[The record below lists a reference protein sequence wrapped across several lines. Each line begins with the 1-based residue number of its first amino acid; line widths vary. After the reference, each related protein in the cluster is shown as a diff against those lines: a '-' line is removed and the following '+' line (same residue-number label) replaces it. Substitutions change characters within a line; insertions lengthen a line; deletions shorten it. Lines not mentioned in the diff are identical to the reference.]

1 MKKIFLLA
9 LFFYTIFL
17 FSQINI
23 VETFYNVSVVGAV
36 ENPGVYRVL
45 PSSRLSEVIS
55 LANNIAL
62 SQTLSQSQTSP
73 QKGITSSKF
82 AASETQLTTS
92 STRNIIIKRKD
103 ENIHIDL
110 EKFYV
115 LGDESENPYLFDGD
129 IIVVPAV
136 TRQIS
141 IVGAVNK
148 EGTIELAKNDRISD
162 IIELAMGLREDA
174 LLDKAEIIRYK
185 ENNIDFETI
194 YIDLNKLIS
203 NPNID
208 DNISLVNGDRIYIRS
223 IPEFQENNSVI
234 ISGEVKFPGIYAI
247 EKDRTTLLKIL
258 EKAGNPTLKA
268 DLHNAFLQRMD
279 MEEIPDP
286 EFKRL
291 KLMTISEMTY
301 LEYEYFKVKIR
312 EPKGKFS
319 IDIENLINNKNIED
333 DIILKN
339 GDFIYF
345 PDNEKTVLVSG
356 HVKNPGLISYTP
368 GMNYLFYIEQSG
380 GLSWNARKG
389 RIRLIKAQSGEWL
402 KPDKKTII
410 EEGDMIFV
418 PEKTTLNYWT
428 ITKETIVV
436 LSQLATIFIVIQSA
450 TGN

>member
-1 MKKIFLLA
+1 M
-9 LFFYTIFL
+9 
-17 FSQINI
+17 
-23 VETFYNVSVVGAV
+23 
-36 ENPGVYRVL
+36 
-45 PSSRLSEVIS
+45 
-55 LANNIAL
+55 
-62 SQTLSQSQTSP
+62 
-73 QKGITSSKF
+73 
-82 AASETQLTTS
+82 
-92 STRNIIIKRKD
+92 
-103 ENIHIDL
+103 
-110 EKFYV
+110 
-115 LGDESENPYLFDGD
+115 
-129 IIVVPAV
+129 
-136 TRQIS
+136 
-141 IVGAVNK
+141 GAVNK
-148 EGTIELAKNDRISD
+148 EGIIELAKNDRISD
-162 IIELAMGLREDA
+162 IIELAMCLREDA

-185 ENNIDFETI
+185 ENNVDFETI
-194 YIDLNKLIS
+194 YIDLNKIIS

-208 DNISLVNGDRIYIRS
+208 DNIPLVNGDRIYIRS

-291 KLMTISEMTY
+291 KLMTVSEMTY

-312 EPKGKFS
+312 ELKGKFS

-450 TGN
+450 TTP

>member
-17 FSQINI
+17 FSQTNI

-73 QKGITSSKF
+73 QKGITSSTF
-82 AASETQLTTS
+82 AASETQLTLS
-92 STRNIIIKRKD
+92 STRNIIIQRKD

-110 EKFYV
+110 EKFYI

-129 IIVVPAV
+129 IIIVPAV

-194 YIDLNKLIS
+194 YIDLNKIIS

-291 KLMTISEMTY
+291 KLMTVSEMTY

-312 EPKGKFS
+312 ELKGKFS

-339 GDFIYF
+339 SDFIC
-345 PDNEKTVLVSG
+345 VL
-356 HVKNPGLISYTP
+356 
-368 GMNYLFYIEQSG
+368 
-380 GLSWNARKG
+380 
-389 RIRLIKAQSGEWL
+389 
-402 KPDKKTII
+402 
-410 EEGDMIFV
+410 
-418 PEKTTLNYWT
+418 
-428 ITKETIVV
+428 
-436 LSQLATIFIVIQSA
+436 
-450 TGN
+450 